1 MFCYDWEGLKREF
14 VLGSYRTLK
23 EFAET
28 KNISYGLLR
37 NKAKGWTQEKRQVE
51 KTKSKLIV
59 EKTLQKQIEKA
70 SDYNTLHVEFWDR
83 LLELVWEALHDDKTI
98 KTKEGKI
105 NIYALE
111 KLSKV
116 VEKVQKGQKLA
127 LGLDDK
133 KDDHSEELLQRMR
146 EIVQALHEPDETS
159 VVN

>member
-1 MFCYDWEGLKREF
+1 MFCYDWESLKREF
-14 VLGSYRTLK
+14 LTGDYRTLK
-23 EFAET
+23 EFAEA

-51 KTKSKLIV
+51 RTKSKLIV

-83 LLELVWEALHDDKTI
+83 LLELVWEALNDDKTI

-111 KLSKV
+111 KLSNV
-116 VEKVQKGQKLA
+116 VEKVQKGQRLA

-133 KDDHSEELLQRMR
+133 KDEHSEELLQRMW
-146 EIVQALHEPDETS
+146 EIVQALHESDEAT
-159 VVN
+159 VIN